1 MTKTKNRWWAIQ
13 PGPERAFL
21 LEAFTSDL
29 ARSLWVPFAFSM
41 TIFSTGFLFPS
52 TVYFGISVHVL
63 DALVY
68 PASTLIFLVAKFVKK
83 VRNWGVFNFSVV
95 VIAGTFAAIVPSA
108 ALTLLSGQY
117 VAEFSDQVPVG
128 IVAYSLLIGISGV
141 VLAGWRISRERFRTL
156 RQNKTLLK
164 STRSELE
171 NQITTI
177 REEIR
182 QSVVGELEK
191 ALKALE
197 NASDAGD
204 LSSKLFSAIDEV
216 IRPLS
221 HRLAGLGLTVFP
233 PKQSSHVVRT
243 NQPRGR
249 VSLARLAAP
258 DVFLA
263 FFAVLVLP
271 ATLITQGLSE
281 FFVVLALALFETW
294 ILVLLQRRAQQF
306 FIGRLVG
313 LAILTLMS
321 ALIGFSYVFMVDV
334 DYDGSISI
342 GFVLI
347 TLTSSGI
354 MVLVSKRLD
363 DIHEMA
369 LVNQELQAVVSVLRQ
384 EAWVTKNQLAKAI
397 HGSVQAKFL
406 SVALRIANSQKISK
420 ADLAAARKVIE
431 SSLQDVSASLE
442 GRTDSFSKQ
451 FKTIAEAWDGV
462 AKLNLKADKQTI
474 SLINEYPVA
483 RTCVL
488 EVIGEAVSNAA
499 KHSKALAMDIELQ
512 ENSLGQVVVS
522 VWSGG
527 KLAENGGRKGYGSQM
542 LDEVTSSW
550 SLSNLKGRVYLRAV
564 IQLGK

>member
-204 LSSKLFSAIDEV
+204 LSSKLFSTIDEV